1 MTALAEGF
9 RAAHGLELA
18 AGGLAAEEME
28 LAESLVREKY
38 GTDRWTRSGR
48 AMTVTTRL
56 SRSPCPLPEGRG

>member
-18 AGGLAAEEME
+18 AGGLAAAEMD
-28 LAESLVREKY
+28 LAETLVREKY

-48 AMTVTTRL
+48 APVVATAI
-56 SRSPCPLPEGRG
+56 